1 MCAGAPIS
9 RTEYDLDGYLSKAG
23 QVTGCGEIRLRA
35 SALRGVFGREE
46 LQLRTDEGQLLRL
59 HFSEKRL
66 SPDVGAAH
74 VDLVGDLPAAADWR
88 RSSERRP
95 LARLGADPFL
105 GRSPVQTTVIVA
117 FKHRRTLRRAAL
129 RPTPC

>member
-1 MCAGAPIS
+1 MEYLGGLRGSGLLMCAGAPIS

-95 LARLGADPFL
+95 PRPPRSGSLPWALPGADH
-105 GRSPVQTTVIVA
+105 GD
-117 FKHRRTLRRAAL
+117 RRFQA
-129 RPTPC
+129 